1 MIIELQKIGTTLL
14 SRQTGKEAL
23 LAIQPIL
30 SGAKEEEN
38 IEIDFTGVITF
49 TPSWGAEFLIPLLKK
64 YGEKL
69 ILKNTQ
75 NSSVQATLEL
85 LQQIEKKKFKTIN

>member
-14 SRQTGKEAL
+14 SRQTGKEAF

-30 SGAKEEEN
+30 SGAKGGEI
-38 IEIDFTGVITF
+38 IEVDFAGVITF

-69 ILKNTQ
+69 ILKNTK
-75 NSSVQATLEL
+75 NSSVQATIEL
-85 LQQIEKKKFKTIN
+85 LEQIENKKFITIN

>member
-14 SRQTGKEAL
+14 SRQTGKEAF

-30 SGAKEEEN
+30 SGAKKGED
-38 IEIDFTGVITF
+38 IEIDFNGVITF

-69 ILKNTQ
+69 ILKNTK

-85 LQQIEKKKFKTIN
+85 LEQIEKEKFKIA